1 MGDALGSIGLYARTA
16 SEEALAVGRRL
27 CGELTARSVAVR
39 LHRVLAD
46 CAPQAPAGDL
56 DFVLGADL
64 VMVLGGDGAL
74 LGVARQAAP
83 RGTPVLG
90 VDVGSFGF
98 LADEKPDLVIE
109 RLDDLLDGRFG
120 VEERMMLEVEVR
132 RGSEVVEKH
141 LALNDAVVARQAYR
155 HLARLHCEVDGH
167 HLATYP
173 ADGVIVSTP
182 TGSTAYNLSAGG
194 PIVDPR
200 VDCIVVVAICPHT
213 LYSRPVVVDAD
224 AQVELWLEPRPGR
237 EDEVGLT
244 VDGLPPRPLAAE
256 ERVGVR
262 RAPCRAKLAHVCR
275 TNFFDRLR
283 RKLNWGAP
291 R

>member
-1 MGDALGSIGLYARTA
+1 MSSSLSSVGLYARGA
-16 SEEALAVGRRL
+16 SQEAMAVGRQL
-27 CGELTARSVAVR
+27 CAELSARSVAVR
-39 LHRVLAD
+39 LHRTLAD
-46 CAPQAPAGDL
+46 CDPQAPAGDL
-56 DFVLGADL
+56 DFVLGADM

-83 RGTPVLG
+83 KGTPVLG

-98 LADEKPDLVIE
+98 LADEKPELVLE
-109 RLDDLLDGRFG
+109 RLDDLLSG
-120 VEERMMLEVEVR
+120 VYTIEERMMLEVEVR
-132 RGSEVVEKH
+132 RGNEVVEKH
-141 LALNDAVVARQAYR
+141 LALNDVVVARQTYR

-213 LYSRPVVVDAD
+213 LYSRPVVIEAG

-244 VDGLPPRPLAAE
+244 VDGLPPRPLAND
-256 ERVGVR
+256 ERVVVR
-262 RAPCRAKLAHVCR
+262 RAACRARLAHVCR

>member
-1 MGDALGSIGLYARTA
+1 MGNSLSSIGLYARGV
-16 SEEALAVGRRL
+16 SEEALAVGRQL
-27 CGELTARSVAVR
+27 CAALAARSVAVR
-39 LHRVLAD
+39 LHRVLAE
-46 CAPQAPAGDL
+46 CNPEAPAGDL

-74 LGVARQAAP
+74 LGVARQAALK
-83 RGTPVLG
+83 GTPVLG

-98 LADEKPDLVIE
+98 LADEKPGPVIE
-109 RLDDLLDGRFG
+109 RLDDLLAGRYA

-132 RGSEVVEKH
+132 RGEEVVERH

-167 HLATYP
+167 YLATFT

-200 VDCIVVVAICPHT
+200 VDCIVVAAICPHT
-213 LYSRPVVVDAD
+213 LYSRPVVIDAG
-224 AQVELWLEPRPGR
+224 AEIQLWLEPRPGR
-237 EDEVGLT
+237 DDEVGLT
-244 VDGLPPRPLAAE
+244 VDGLPPRPLAE
-256 ERVGVR
+256 DEFVVVR
-262 RAPCRAKLAHVCR
+262 RAGCRARLAHLCGI
-275 TNFFDRLR
+275 NFFDRLR
-283 RKLNWGAP
+283 HKLNWGAA